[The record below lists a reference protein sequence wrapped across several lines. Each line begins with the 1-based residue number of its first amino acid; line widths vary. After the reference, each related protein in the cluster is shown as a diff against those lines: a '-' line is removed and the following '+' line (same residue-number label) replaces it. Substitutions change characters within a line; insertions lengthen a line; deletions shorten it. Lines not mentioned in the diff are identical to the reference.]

1 MTRKATTCIIVTLLL
16 CVTSSAQNKVTYQR
30 DYRFYSERIAGTY
43 IPKDIDEAIDSLDT
57 ILSEKDKR
65 FIADSLSMEEFCAA
79 AHLGVGMWMR
89 NEWGLWSGSRL
100 QKFFTNKK
108 VYHPDEMSHEIL
120 KAYYKKKIKGM
131 DYSADRDIADRDIE
145 SHGSRTI
152 LIIKS
157 KISDLFNGNTRRKR
171 KEVAE
176 TRRLFDENGCKKGTT
191 VYYQYPYGYS
201 TAEEQNNLFS
211 YNHQFTVG
219 RITDIDYGL
228 KRIKIKLLSA
238 LSPLG
243 IIVFDGDLFPN
254 DEDNYERDF
263 NNFTPISPNRFYMQ
277 IGDELWFDLESD
289 FWDFE

>member
-1 MTRKATTCIIVTLLL
+1 MTRKATTCIIVALLL
-16 CVTSSAQNKVTYQR
+16 CVTSSAQKKVTYQR
-30 DYRFYSERIAGTY
+30 DYRFYSERIEGTY

-65 FIADSLSMEEFCAA
+65 FIADSLSMEEFCAD
-79 AHLGVGMWMR
+79 AHFGVGMWMR

-100 QKFFTNKK
+100 QKFLTKKK
-108 VYHPDEMSHEIL
+108 VYHPDEMSYEIL

-131 DYSADRDIADRDIE
+131 DYSADRDIE

-152 LIIKS
+152 LIVKS
-157 KISDLFNGNTRRKR
+157 KISDLFNGYPRRKR
-171 KEVAE
+171 KEAAE
-176 TRRLFDENGCKKGTT
+176 TRWLFDENGCTKGTT
-191 VYYQYPYGYS
+191 VYYQYPYGCS

-211 YNHQFTVG
+211 DNPQFPVG

-243 IIVFDGDLFPN
+243 IIVFDGDLFPD

-263 NNFTPISPNRFYMQ
+263 NNFTPFGPNRFYMQ

-289 FWDFE
+289 FWEIV